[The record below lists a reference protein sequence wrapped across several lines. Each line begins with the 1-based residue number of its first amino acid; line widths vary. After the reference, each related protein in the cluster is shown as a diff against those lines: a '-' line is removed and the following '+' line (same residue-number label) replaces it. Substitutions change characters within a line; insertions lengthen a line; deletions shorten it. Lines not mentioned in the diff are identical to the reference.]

1 MTKKRRKTNN
11 NDHQINLSIEEIEDK
26 MEELRE
32 QEKYATLDNDEL
44 RVKAIELLFEEIDD
58 GK

>member
-1 MTKKRRKTNN
+1 MTKKRRKNN
-11 NDHQINLSIEEIEDK
+11 NDDQVNLSIEEIEDK

-32 QEKYATLDNDEL
+32 QEEYATLDNDEL

>member
-1 MTKKRRKTNN
+1 MTKKRRKNN
-11 NDHQINLSIEEIEDK
+11 NDDQVNLSIEEIEDK

-32 QEKYATLDNDEL
+32 QEEYATLDNDEL
-44 RVKAIELLFEEIDD
+44 RVKAIELLFDEIDD